1 MKNNDNVKTSPKAKL
16 IKDIEPTKHEVP
28 EKKVSSWKKPST
40 VTVDVSPPVTKS
52 EANKPDVLQR
62 KSSSWKKPAIT
73 PSANGVEQQSST
85 SSSQKNKSSSSDEKC
100 AVPAIPANN
109 AIKTTLAQ
117 NQPSTNTNIH
127 RENKATPV
135 TTNTKPSTPD
145 VSNKIQNEVKQ
156 NKIVEPLRHPIK
168 KYKVVERDEEKEA
181 IEFEKELKE
190 TEKKAVEEA
199 KRSLRPI
206 PLNIDQNARSKDQAK
221 KSTEIELSLLK
232 TLCGEVRE
240 IAKAS
245 NPEEKEERKKE
256 MEKVRTARSEIVSI
270 ETKNH
275 LMLRL
280 PGPTSRLVINT
291 GQSLRVQCHGWDW
304 GQRRSYLTLSAE
316 GAA

>member
-52 EANKPDVLQR
+52 EANKPDVLQK

-73 PSANGVEQQSST
+73 PSANGVEQQSYP

-291 GQSLRVQCHGWDW
+291 GQSLRVQCHG
-304 GQRRSYLTLSAE
+304 
-316 GAA
+316 

>member
-1 MKNNDNVKTSPKAKL
+1 MKNNDIVKASPKAKL

-28 EKKVSSWKKPST
+28 EKKASSWKKPST
-40 VTVDVSPPVTKS
+40 VDISPPATKS
-52 EANKPDVLQR
+52 EANKPDVLQK
-62 KSSSWKKPAIT
+62 KSSSWKKPATT

-100 AVPAIPANN
+100 AVPAIPANT
-109 AIKTTLAQ
+109 ASKTTVAQ
-117 NQPSTNTNIH
+117 NQPSINTNTHSNI
-127 RENKATPV
+127 KS
-135 TTNTKPSTPD
+135 STPD

-156 NKIVEPLRHPIK
+156 NKVVEPVRHPIK

-181 IEFEKELKE
+181 MEFEKELKE

-206 PLNIDQNARSKDQAK
+206 PLNIDQNARSKDQTK

-256 MEKVRTARSEIVSI
+256 MEKVRTARSEIISI
-270 ETKNH
+270 ENKNH
-275 LMLRL
+275 LILL
-280 PGPTSRLVINT
+280 
-291 GQSLRVQCHGWDW
+291 
-304 GQRRSYLTLSAE
+304 
-316 GAA
+316 

>member
-52 EANKPDVLQR
+52 EANKPDVLQK

-117 NQPSTNTNIH
+117 NQPSTNSNTH
-127 RENKATPV
+127 RDNNKATPV
-135 TTNTKPSTPD
+135 TINTKPSTPD

-156 NKIVEPLRHPIK
+156 NKVVEPVRHPIK

-291 GQSLRVQCHGWDW
+291 GQSLRVQCHG
-304 GQRRSYLTLSAE
+304 
-316 GAA
+316 

>member
-1 MKNNDNVKTSPKAKL
+1 MKNNDNVKTSTKAKL

-28 EKKVSSWKKPST
+28 EKKANSWKKPST
-40 VTVDVSPPVTKS
+40 VDISPPATKS
-52 EANKPDVLQR
+52 EVNKPDVLQK

-117 NQPSTNTNIH
+117 NQPSTNTNTH

-256 MEKVRTARSEIVSI
+256 MEKVRTARSEKLFPLKLKII
-270 ETKNH
+270 
-275 LMLRL
+275 
-280 PGPTSRLVINT
+280 
-291 GQSLRVQCHGWDW
+291 
-304 GQRRSYLTLSAE
+304 
-316 GAA
+316 